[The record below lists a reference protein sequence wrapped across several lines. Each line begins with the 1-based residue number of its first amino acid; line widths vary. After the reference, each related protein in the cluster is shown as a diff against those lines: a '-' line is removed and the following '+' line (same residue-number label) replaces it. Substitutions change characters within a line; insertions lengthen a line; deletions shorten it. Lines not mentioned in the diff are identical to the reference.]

1 MVFCYSN
8 PKRLSQKWISGKKMK
23 GEVEKNMVIHERQ
36 HRRHGKFSGQGGGLN
51 GQLVN
56 DVNEFLKYDN

>member
-1 MVFCYSN
+1 
-8 PKRLSQKWISGKKMK
+8 MK

>member
-8 PKRLSQKWISGKKMK
+8 PKRLSQKWISEKKMK

>member
-1 MVFCYSN
+1 
-8 PKRLSQKWISGKKMK
+8 MK

-51 GQLVN
+51 GQFVN